1 MEQIAFSG
9 LAFVMGACLGSF
21 ANVVVYRL
29 PAGLSLWHPPSR
41 CPRCLTPLAP
51 YDNVPI
57 VGWLGLRGRCRYC
70 RTPIPWRYPAVEL
83 AGGLLCWAVASFWGL
98 GTPLP
103 LLAARGLFLIW
114 LLVLALIDVDTLLL
128 PDRLT
133 QPGLVCGLLYQMGAA
148 WLTQQNPWVALQGG
162 ILSAVVGIW
171 LLPVLTFTV
180 QLGVTLADLVGL
192 PVGALRGQELM
203 GGGDA
208 KLAAAMGPWLGVP
221 ALVVAHAIAVVVG
234 VLGNLGQV
242 GRGQPVP
249 FGPYLAI
256 GGGIALF
263 YGEAIAQ
270 GYLAWFG
277 LG

>member
-1 MEQIAFSG
+1 
-9 LAFVMGACLGSF
+9 MG
-21 ANVVVYRL
+21 
-29 PAGLSLWHPPSR
+29 
-41 CPRCLTPLAP
+41 T
-51 YDNVPI
+51 
-57 VGWLGLRGRCRYC
+57 
-70 RTPIPWRYPAVEL
+70 
-83 AGGLLCWAVASFWGL
+83 
-98 GTPLP
+98 
-103 LLAARGLFLIW
+103 
-114 LLVLALIDVDTLLL
+114 
-128 PDRLT
+128 
-133 QPGLVCGLLYQMGAA
+133 A

-180 QLGVTLADLVGL
+180 QLGVILADLVGL

-234 VLGNLGQV
+234 VMGNLGQV

-249 FGPYLAI
+249 FGPFLAI

-270 GYLAWFG
+270 GYFAWFG

>member
-1 MEQIAFSG
+1 MEPIAFSG
-9 LAFVMGACLGSF
+9 LAFVVGACLGSF

-41 CPRCLTPLAP
+41 CPQCLTPLAP
-51 YDNVPI
+51 TDNVPI
-57 VGWLGLRGRCRYC
+57 LGWLWLRGRCRYC
-70 RTPIPWRYPAVEL
+70 HAPISWRYPAVEL
-83 AGGLLCWAVASFWGL
+83 AGGLLCAAVAAFWGL
-98 GTPLP
+98 DTSLW
-103 LLAARGLFLIW
+103 LLAARGGFLVW
-114 LLVLALIDVDTLLL
+114 LLVLALIDMDTLLL

-133 QPGLVCGLLYQMGAA
+133 QPGLVCGLLYQVGAA
-148 WLTQQNPWVALQGG
+148 WLTQQNPWVALQQG

-180 QLGVTLADLVGL
+180 QIGVILADSLGL
-192 PVGALRGQELM
+192 PVGQLRGQELM

-221 ALVVAHAIAVVVG
+221 ALVVAHAIAVVAG

-249 FGPYLAI
+249 FGPFLAI

-270 GYLAWFG
+270 GYSDWFG
-277 LG
+277 LN